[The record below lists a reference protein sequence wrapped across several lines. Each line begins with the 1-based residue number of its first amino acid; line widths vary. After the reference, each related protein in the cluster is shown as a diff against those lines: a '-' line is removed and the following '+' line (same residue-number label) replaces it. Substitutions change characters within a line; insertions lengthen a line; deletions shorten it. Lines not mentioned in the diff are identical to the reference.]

1 MYYKNFFNKK
11 KTIVNKKQP
20 KWLVSCMNSAKR
32 GGLAAQTA
40 IRQKPIP
47 TSEAAEPPY
56 NQDAAALAAAS
67 LVSML

>member
-1 MYYKNFFNKK
+1 
-11 KTIVNKKQP
+11 
-20 KWLVSCMNSAKR
+20 MNSVKR

-40 IRQKPIP
+40 VRQKPT